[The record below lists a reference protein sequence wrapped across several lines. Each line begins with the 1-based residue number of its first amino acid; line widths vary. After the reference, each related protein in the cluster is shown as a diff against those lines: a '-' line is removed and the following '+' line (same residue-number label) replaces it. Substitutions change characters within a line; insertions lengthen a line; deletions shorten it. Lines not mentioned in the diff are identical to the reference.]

1 MEYFDI
7 INEYGEFINEV
18 RSREEVHRLGLW
30 HRAVHIWIYR
40 KHQGTYEL
48 LLQKRSANKD
58 SHPSCYDMSCA
69 GHVSA
74 GDDYLESAIRELQ
87 EELGV
92 TVQASKLIPIF
103 IYPVHFQKYFHNQL
117 FIENEMNQVYLCRLD
132 LDKEA
137 FCLQKEEV
145 ESLCWVPF
153 IEIKKFMLNHQ
164 HCLIEDE
171 VEKVLEWVFQYENK
185 TLSTAQEI

>member
-7 INEYGEFINEV
+7 INADGELINEI
-18 RSREEVHRLGLW
+18 RSRDEVHRLGLW

-40 KHQGTYEL
+40 QNQNGYEL

-74 GDDYLESAIRELQ
+74 GDDYLESAIREMS
-87 EELGV
+87 EELGLSIQE
-92 TVQASKLIPIF
+92 TELIPIF
-103 IYPVHFQKYFHNQL
+103 VYRVQFQKVFHNQL
-117 FIENEMNQVYLCRLD
+117 FIENELNQVYLCKINQNED
-132 LDKEA
+132 A

-153 IEIKKFMLNHQ
+153 TEIKIFMHKHQ
-164 HCLIEDE
+164 HCLIEAE

-185 TLSTAQEI
+185 TLSTA